1 MKTIRTFFINSVKLI
16 FVLAVTCCSNT
27 TQKHICDKA
36 LVEANLPKLTSQD
49 IIYHEQYAYGV
60 LLDSS
65 VLNKIKKG
73 DSCAICDLYKTLI
86 KGKTVL
92 PIHLAL
98 TALQTPE
105 KISLEHYEFV
115 EGETMDSARYVLNN
129 LTWTRPINSYSEEV
143 ICPSDLTRIQKYWS
157 KILLSKDKCT
167 RYIKSPRSFKSSP

>member
-1 MKTIRTFFINSVKLI
+1 MLILLLVINCYSTIG
-16 FVLAVTCCSNT
+16 
-27 TQKHICDKA
+27 QKHICGKA
-36 LVEANLPKLTSQD
+36 LVESNIPKLTSQN
-49 IIYHEQYAYGV
+49 IVYHEQYAYGV
-60 LLDSS
+60 WLDSA
-65 VLNKIKKG
+65 VLNKVKNR

-105 KISLEHYEFV
+105 KASLEHYEFV

-129 LTWTRPINSYSEEV
+129 LTWTRPINSYSGEV
-143 ICPSDLTRIQKYWS
+143 IRPSDLTRIQEYWS